1 MKLKALTLAL
11 FLGAAS
17 SALFAGE
24 IRLVGAYVYGKN
36 ALQMYGSNAPKVAVY
51 VDGEFV
57 HDDFVGA
64 PATLTLKP
72 SYKPAEPL
80 YLTAGTHK
88 LRVCQYKGYNCGDR
102 VVTVPESGD
111 VEVGYIFHFPVQKT
125 VELARVQNMSIQQTT
140 TGGKESWIEVLSP
153 KGTEK
158 LQSLIQE
165 HQNKRAEPAP
175 RKKQAGSSF
184 E

>member
-1 MKLKALTLAL
+1 MIGRLLLGLLLA
-11 FLGAAS
+11 AVS
-17 SALFAGE
+17 NALFAGE
-24 IRLVGAYVYGKN
+24 ITLVGASAYGKS
-36 ALQMYGSNAPKVAVY
+36 ALQSYGKDAPKVAVY
-51 VDGEFV
+51 VDGVFV

-80 YLTAGTHK
+80 FLPAGTHK
-88 LRVCQYKGYNCGDR
+88 LRVCQFKGYNCGDR
-102 VVTVPESGD
+102 VVTVPEDGN
-111 VEVGYIFHFPVQKT
+111 VEVGYIFHYPVQRT

-153 KGTEK
+153 KGTAK
-158 LQSLIQE
+158 LQSMIEEL
-165 HQNKRAEPAP
+165 QNKKTEPAP

>member
-1 MKLKALTLAL
+1 MSWRALLAI
-11 FLGAAS
+11 
-17 SALFAGE
+17 ALAITSTSIYAGE
-24 IRLVGAYVYGKN
+24 IILIGAYVYGKN
-36 ALQMYGSNAPKVAVY
+36 SLQLYGSNAPKVAVY

-64 PATLTLKP
+64 PAALTLKP
-72 SYKPAEPL
+72 TYKPAEPL
-80 YLTAGTHK
+80 FLSEGKHT
-88 LRVCQYKGYNCGDR
+88 LRICQYKNYNCGDR
-102 VVTVPESGD
+102 VVAVPEYGN

-158 LQSLIQE
+158 LQNLIQE
-165 HQNKRAEPAP
+165 RQNKKDEPAP